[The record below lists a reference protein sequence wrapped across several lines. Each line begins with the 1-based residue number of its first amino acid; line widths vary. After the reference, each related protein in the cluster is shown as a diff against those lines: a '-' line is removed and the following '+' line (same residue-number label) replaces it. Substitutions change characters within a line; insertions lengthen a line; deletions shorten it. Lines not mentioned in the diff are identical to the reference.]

1 MARTTTK
8 TTRAPAKRTPEPAP
22 KKRVGRP
29 VGSKNRV
36 PAAAVTKAR
45 SAPAPVQK
53 RTAARKAP
61 PAAPKLNKAELEAQV
76 VKLERTIARLRKQNA
91 EMKQTARQPAP
102 APEPAPTVAATPDK
116 KPKRAAAAP
125 KARRSSKRDAAQ
137 DTDTSAESDEN
148 SED

>member
-36 PAAAVTKAR
+36 PASVTKTR

-53 RTAARKAP
+53 RTAARKSAP
-61 PAAPKLNKAELEAQV
+61 VAPKLNKAELEAQV

-137 DTDTSAESDEN
+137 DNDASAESDEN

>member
-8 TTRAPAKRTPEPAP
+8 TTRAPAKRAPEPAP

-36 PAAAVTKAR
+36 PATVTKAR

-76 VKLERTIARLRKQNA
+76 VKLERTVARLRKQNA
-91 EMKQTARQPAP
+91 EMKQAARQPAP

-137 DTDTSAESDEN
+137 DTNASAESDEN